1 MGSRRAAAAAA
12 ATAAASCCRV
22 GGDRPNAGL
31 VGLGLTTVCGGPR
44 LDAFRATGF
53 SVGEAAAMAAKWT
66 AVPVV
71 AVSPAAVLPAGHGS
85 ARTVVAAADG
95 GGVGGVLS
103 GGCGGVRSSLAVAAA
118 RLSVAAIAA
127 AAAAVA
133 AAAAAGS

>member
-12 ATAAASCCRV
+12 AAAAASCCRV

-31 VGLGLTTVCGGPR
+31 VGFGLTTVCGGPR
-44 LDAFRATGF
+44 FDAFSATGF

-66 AVPVV
+66 AS
-71 AVSPAAVLPAGHGS
+71 AAAAVLPVWHGG
-85 ARTVVAAADG
+85 ANTVAADG

-103 GGCGGVRSSLAVAAA
+103 GALAGVRSSDAGAGAIC
-118 RLSVAAIAA
+118 RLSLAAIAA

>member
-12 ATAAASCCRV
+12 AAAFCCRV

-44 LDAFRATGF
+44 LDELRATGL

-66 AVPVV
+66 VVAFSTAAVP
-71 AVSPAAVLPAGHGS
+71 PAGHGF
-85 ARTVVAAADG
+85 ARTAADG
-95 GGVGGVLS
+95 GGVSGAWS
-103 GGCGGVRSSLAVAAA
+103 GGCGGVRSSLAAAAA